1 MAGPEVFGLHE
12 NATITKDQ
20 TATTGLFAAIL
31 LTQASSGG
39 GAGGMSKEE
48 IMDQVAKNTISK
60 IPSNFDMEV
69 AELKYPVNW
78 ANSMNTV
85 ICQVSLRQWLG
96 GGLGKRRLGKRRSG
110 GGGLIADT
118 HWY

>member
-12 NATITKDQ
+12 ISTITKDQ
-20 TATTGLFAAIL
+20 TATIGLFATIL

-39 GAGGMSKEE
+39 CAGGMSKEE
-48 IMDQVAKNTISK
+48 IMDQVAKNTTSK

-78 ANSMNTV
+78 ANSMYTA

-96 GGLGKRRLGKRRSG
+96 AGVWESG
-110 GGGLIADT
+110 GWESGGWAEAD
-118 HWY
+118 